1 MSAMTAPVTESVIVT
16 GGGSGIGLACAEE
29 AAQRGARVAV
39 IDVADDVATA
49 AVRGLP
55 GTGHVAIVADV
66 TDAATLRTRIDGFA
80 RAGDGI
86 TGVIAA
92 AGIVSRSTLS
102 DIGTDEFRRVLAVN
116 VEGVQNTISAALPH
130 LTVHGPRASIVV
142 LGSVAA
148 FTGGGL
154 MGNGAYAT
162 SKAAVIGL
170 VRAYA
175 RELAPHGIRANL
187 VAPAATNTPMT
198 EALSAEDRARIES
211 GILLGRFAEP
221 AEIAA
226 VVNFLL
232 SPGAGAITGQ
242 VLHAN
247 GGVYFG

>member
-1 MSAMTAPVTESVIVT
+1 MNGTPATRESVIVT
-16 GGGSGIGLACAEE
+16 GGASGIGLACAEQ
-29 AAQRGARVAV
+29 AAARGARVA
-39 IDVADDVATA
+39 ILDAAPDAAAA
-49 AVRGLP
+49 AVARLDGD
-55 GTGHVAIVADV
+55 GHAALVADV
-66 TDAATLRTRIDGFA
+66 TDAGALRASIDAFA
-80 RAGDGI
+80 AAGDGI
-86 TGVIAA
+86 TGVVAA

-102 DIGTDEFRRVLAVN
+102 EIGPEEFRRVLAVN
-116 VEGVQNTISAALPH
+116 VEGAQNTISAALPH
-130 LTVHGPRASIVV
+130 LIPHGGRAAIVV

-175 RELAPHGIRANL
+175 RELAPLRIRANV

-198 EALSAEDRARIES
+198 QALDPADRARIEA

-226 VVNFLL
+226 TVSFLL
-232 SPGAGAITGQ
+232 SSAAGAITGQ

>member
-1 MSAMTAPVTESVIVT
+1 MTASHPPESLIVT
-16 GGGSGIGLACAEE
+16 GGASGIGLACAVQ
-29 AAQRGARVAV
+29 AAERGARVA
-39 IDVADDVATA
+39 ILDAAPDAAAA
-49 AVRGLP
+49 AVAGLP
-55 GTGHVAIVADV
+55 GEGHIAIVADV
-66 TDAATLRTRIDGFA
+66 TDAASLRASIDAFA
-80 RAGDGI
+80 LAGDGI
-86 TGVIAA
+86 TGVVAA
-92 AGIVSRSTLS
+92 AGIVSRSTLTE
-102 DIGTDEFRRVLAVN
+102 IGPEEFRRVLAVN

-130 LTVHGPRASIVV
+130 LTPHGSRASIVV

-175 RELAPHGIRANL
+175 RELAPIPIRANV

-198 EALSAEDRARIES
+198 HALSADDRARIES

-221 AEIAA
+221 AEIAST
-226 VVNFLL
+226 VSFLL

-242 VLHAN
+242 VVHAN

>member
-1 MSAMTAPVTESVIVT
+1 MTATIARESVIVT
-16 GGGSGIGLACAEE
+16 GGGSGIGLECAVQ
-29 AAQRGARVAV
+29 AAERGARVAI
-39 IDVADDVATA
+39 IDAGADVATG
-49 AVRGLP
+49 AVGTLP

-66 TDAATLRTRIDGFA
+66 TDAATLATRIDEFA
-80 RAGDGI
+80 QAGEGI

-102 DIGTDEFRRVLAVN
+102 EIGVEEFRRVLAVN

-130 LTVHGPRASIVV
+130 LTPHGSRASIVV

-175 RELAPHGIRANL
+175 RELAPLRIRANL

-198 EALSAEDRARIES
+198 QTLSAEDRARIES

-221 AEIAA
+221 AEIAST
-226 VVNFLL
+226 VSFLL
-232 SPGAGAITGQ
+232 SAGAGAITGQ
-242 VLHAN
+242 VVHAN
-247 GGVYFG
+247 GGAYFG

>member
-1 MSAMTAPVTESVIVT
+1 MTATIARESVIVT
-16 GGGSGIGLACAEE
+16 GGGSGIGLECAVQ
-29 AAQRGARVAV
+29 AAERGARVAI
-39 IDVADDVATA
+39 IDAGADVATG
-49 AVRGLP
+49 AVGTLP

-66 TDAATLRTRIDGFA
+66 TDAATLAARIDEFA
-80 RAGDGI
+80 QAGEGI

-102 DIGTDEFRRVLAVN
+102 EIGVEEFRRVLAVN

-130 LTVHGPRASIVV
+130 LTPHGSRASIVV

-175 RELAPHGIRANL
+175 RELAPLRIRANL

-198 EALSAEDRARIES
+198 QTLSAEDRVRIES

-221 AEIAA
+221 AEIAST
-226 VVNFLL
+226 VSFLL
-232 SPGAGAITGQ
+232 SAGAGAITGQ
-242 VLHAN
+242 VMHAN
-247 GGVYFG
+247 GGAYFG

>member
-1 MSAMTAPVTESVIVT
+1 VSAPGRESVIVT
-16 GGGSGIGLACAEE
+16 GGASGIGLACAEQ
-29 AAQRGARVAV
+29 AAARGARVA
-39 IDVADDVATA
+39 ILDAAPDAAAA
-49 AVRGLP
+49 AVGGLP
-55 GTGHVAIVADV
+55 GAGHVGIVADV
-66 TDAATLRTRIDGFA
+66 TDAAALRASIDAFA
-80 RAGDGI
+80 AAGEGI
-86 TGVIAA
+86 TGVVAA

-102 DIGTDEFRRVLAVN
+102 EIGPEEFRRVLAVN
-116 VEGVQNTISAALPH
+116 VEGVQNTVSAALPH
-130 LTVHGPRASIVV
+130 LSPHGARASIVV

-175 RELAPHGIRANL
+175 RELAPLRIRANV

-198 EALSAEDRARIES
+198 QALEPADRARIEA

-226 VVNFLL
+226 TVSFLL
-232 SPGAGAITGQ
+232 SAGAGAISGQ
-242 VLHAN
+242 VVHAN